1 MGKPRCHLQTEGVLP
16 ILDGMLEKIGRSFL
30 KRLDGFLYVMGFFAQ
45 VMVESALLFRRKQ
58 VGFRVL
64 VMQILFTG
72 VEALGIIAAMALSIG
87 AAINLIGSSL
97 LAEFGQGKLMYT
109 ILIAVITKELGP
121 LLTAFIV
128 IARSGTAIAT
138 ELGGMAVSHELEAYV
153 SVGINPIS
161 YLAAPRFLGV
171 VVSMV
176 VLYLY
181 FNIFGLIG
189 SFAIVQVL
197 RPISFNEYF
206 RNLFAALVPADL
218 FSGILK
224 SLVFGIII
232 SVASLYRGFAVERS
246 STEVPVAGIKAV
258 GSSFI
263 LCVTAD
269 VILTAIQ
276 YAR

>member
-1 MGKPRCHLQTEGVLP
+1 
-16 ILDGMLEKIGRSFL
+16 MLAKIGRAAL
-30 KRLDGFLYVMGFFAQ
+30 EGLDELLYAIGFLAQ
-45 VMVESALLFRRKQ
+45 VLKESALLFRRRQ

-72 VEALGIIAAMALSIG
+72 IEALGIAAAMALAIG

-97 LAEFGQGKLMYT
+97 LAEFGQGQLMYT
-109 ILIAVITKELGP
+109 ILIVVIAKELGP

-138 ELGGMAVSHELEAYV
+138 ELGGMAVGHEIEAYV
-153 SVGINPIS
+153 AVGVNPIA

-176 VLYLY
+176 VLNVY
-181 FNIFGLIG
+181 FNVFGLLG
-189 SFAIVQVL
+189 SFAVVQVL
-197 RPISFNEYF
+197 RPIGFDEYF
-206 RNLFAALVPADL
+206 RNLFAALTPGDL
-218 FSGILK
+218 LSGFAK
-224 SLVFGIII
+224 SLVFGVII

-246 STEVPVAGIKAV
+246 VTEVPVAGIKAV
-258 GSSFI
+258 GSSFM
-263 LCVTAD
+263 LCIFAD
-269 VILTAIQ
+269 VVMTAIQ

>member
-1 MGKPRCHLQTEGVLP
+1 MVM
-16 ILDGMLEKIGRSFL
+16 IAKIGRAAIEGF
-30 KRLDGFLYVMGFFAQ
+30 DEFLYAMGFFAQ
-45 VMVESALLFRRKQ
+45 VLKESVLLFRRRQ

-72 VEALGIIAAMALSIG
+72 IEALGIAAAMALAIG

-109 ILIAVITKELGP
+109 ILIVVIAKELGP

-138 ELGGMAVSHELEAYV
+138 ELGGMAVGHEIEAYV
-153 SVGINPIS
+153 AVGINPIS

-171 VVSMV
+171 VVSMA
-176 VLYLY
+176 VLDIY
-181 FNIFGLIG
+181 FNVFGLFG
-189 SFAIVQVL
+189 SFLVVQLL

-206 RNLFAALVPADL
+206 RNLFAVLTPGDL
-218 FSGILK
+218 LSGLAK
-224 SLVFGIII
+224 SLVFGVII
-232 SVASLYRGFAVERS
+232 SVVSLYRGFAVERS
-246 STEVPVAGIKAV
+246 VTEVPVTGIKAV
-258 GSSFI
+258 GASFM
-263 LCVTAD
+263 LCIIAD
-269 VILTAIQ
+269 VAMTAIQ

>member
-1 MGKPRCHLQTEGVLP
+1 
-16 ILDGMLEKIGRSFL
+16 MLAKIGRAAIEGF
-30 KRLDGFLYVMGFFAQ
+30 GEFLYAMGFFAQ
-45 VMVESALLFRRKQ
+45 VLKESVFLFRRRQ

-72 VEALGIIAAMALSIG
+72 IEALGITAAMALAIG

-109 ILIAVITKELGP
+109 ILIVVIARELGP

-138 ELGGMAVSHELEAYV
+138 ELGGMAVGHEIEAYV
-153 SVGINPIS
+153 AVGVNPIS

-176 VLYLY
+176 VLDIY
-181 FNIFGLIG
+181 FNIFGLLG
-189 SFAIVQVL
+189 SFAVVQIL
-197 RPISFNEYF
+197 RPIGFDEYF
-206 RNLFAALVPADL
+206 RNLFAALTPGDL
-218 FSGILK
+218 LSGFAK
-224 SLVFGIII
+224 SLVFGVII
-232 SVASLYRGFAVERS
+232 SVVSLYRGFAVERS
-246 STEVPVAGIKAV
+246 VTEVPVAGIKAV
-258 GSSFI
+258 GSSFM
-263 LCVTAD
+263 LCIFAD
-269 VILTAIQ
+269 VAMTAIQ